1 MRVSSRQT
9 LALARVLLPFAL
21 AVSCALNPQPEPPS
35 SSQGGPPTLSGSTS
49 GTSTGGA
56 ATTGTGTGGTGTSG
70 GGGAPGSG
78 GTGGAG
84 GSGGTTGI
92 SLNAGHEDGGPTP
105 TADATTDAM
114 AGGDVSEDQ
123 SDVGV
128 DVVPAQDAADA
139 GSSGD

>member
-21 AVSCALNPQPEPPS
+21 AVSCALNPQPE
-35 SSQGGPPTLSGSTS
+35 
-49 GTSTGGA
+49 
-56 ATTGTGTGGTGTSG
+56 
-70 GGGAPGSG
+70 

-92 SLNAGHEDGGPTP
+92 SLDAGHEDGGPTP